1 MVGKT
6 GYGKTN
12 FVQKLAVNNLFGDI
26 KKVEWVSQIELS
38 KFQEAKI
45 QSRVSA
51 PKEFY
56 YNLKV
61 DELEKCTLKQSVLVK
76 QKTRILLLKMKTYLE
91 KKKNP
96 IDSLL

>member
-12 FVQKLAVNNLFGDI
+12 FVQKLAVNNLFDDI
-26 KKVEWVSQIELS
+26 KKVERVSQIELS

-51 PKEFY
+51 PK
-56 YNLKV
+56 
-61 DELEKCTLKQSVLVK
+61 
-76 QKTRILLLKMKTYLE
+76 
-91 KKKNP
+91 
-96 IDSLL
+96 